1 MVKKTKYFNYISY
14 VQIYV
19 QIIYLLMNILFC
31 CFKNKLEEN
40 RNNIDTK
47 KKLIKMLMFMNKN
60 NNIVPQ
66 T

>member
-1 MVKKTKYFNYISY
+1 
-14 VQIYV
+14 
-19 QIIYLLMNILFC
+19 MNILFC

>member
-1 MVKKTKYFNYISY
+1 MVKKTKYFNYIS
-14 VQIYV
+14 YV

-40 RNNIDTK
+40 INNIDTK

>member
-1 MVKKTKYFNYISY
+1 MVKKTKYFNYIS
-14 VQIYV
+14 YV

-31 CFKNKLEEN
+31 CFKNKFEEN
-40 RNNIDTK
+40 RNNIDAK

-60 NNIVPQ
+60 NIIVTQ

>member
-1 MVKKTKYFNYISY
+1 MVKKTKYFNYIS
-14 VQIYV
+14 YV